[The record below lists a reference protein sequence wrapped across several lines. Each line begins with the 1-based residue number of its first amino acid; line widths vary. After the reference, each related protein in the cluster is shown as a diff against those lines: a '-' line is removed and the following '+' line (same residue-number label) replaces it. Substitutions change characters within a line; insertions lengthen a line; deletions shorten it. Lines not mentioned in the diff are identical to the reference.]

1 MKGILTSVDCSA
13 PPSAIMNVVSGS
25 NSWKIKVADT
35 NHAVLLG
42 ADSFSCSWTTRKV
55 ALNYVE
61 TGADEGR
68 AISVEL
74 Q

>member
-1 MKGILTSVDCSA
+1 
-13 PPSAIMNVVSGS
+13 
-25 NSWKIKVADT
+25 
-35 NHAVLLG
+35 VLLG
-42 ADSFSCSWTTRKV
+42 ADSFSCSWSKRRV

-61 TGADEGR
+61 TGTGEGR